1 MNFLPIHIQDFMSDS
16 NSENN
21 NSQGFENSWM
31 DMRGC
36 VWVGESFWNHD
47 KWQII
52 LLSEFSPPIHIQD
65 FMSDSNS
72 ENNNS

>member
-1 MNFLPIHIQDFMSDS
+1 MSDS

-36 VWVGESFWNHD
+36 VWVGESFLNYD
-47 KWQII
+47 KWQIK
-52 LLSEFSPPIHIQD
+52 LLSKFLY
-65 FMSDSNS
+65 NS
-72 ENNNS
+72 Y